1 MANNINREGFKKF
14 LEFGAPSFEG
24 NIILDSG
31 ELSEYYYRFMRIPL
45 AYGNEHKV
53 DALYGQRFCGTWGKK
68 PVTFNHE
75 IRFLCLVVDNA
86 KTVNETQDFKTIFC
100 RSSFTSDSVIEE
112 MAQKLFDMFREN
124 VTEEDKKKILKSSR
138 YDEIARQNAFCRIIN
153 GYKNYRSPI
162 DSIVD
167 EIGNGSCFGLTSTNA
182 DELVVDYL
190 ANPTGWAERTMKRIK
205 KVSLK
210 YSGLQFWIT
219 LAVVEELTEEYMRKY
234 NSPNT
239 QEIMFRLLVE
249 LAKQYKTVRL
259 VLNINGKT
267 TEVMYPV
274 KGMMNNSDI
283 LYGGGFSTCNI
294 TPRSEENRIEEFIA
308 NNDSQLE
315 DNRRIPIKYI
325 PEVYYGNKLIWKNP
339 DFANT

>member
-1 MANNINREGFKKF
+1 MTINLTREDFEQAIKS
-14 LEFGAPSFEG
+14 GASVFEG
-24 NIILDSG
+24 NTILDTGKPSG
-31 ELSEYYYRFMRIPL
+31 RYYRFIRVPL
-45 AYGNEHKV
+45 ANGEHKV
-53 DALYGQRFCGTWGKK
+53 DALYGQRFYGTLENK
-68 PVTFNHE
+68 PVTFNQE

-86 KTVNETQDFKTIFC
+86 KTVNETQDFKTILC

-124 VTEEDKKKILKSSR
+124 VTEEDKKKILKGSH
-138 YDEIARQNAFCRIIN
+138 YDKIARQNAFCRIIK

-190 ANPTGWAERTMKRIK
+190 ANPTGWAERTMEKIK
-205 KVSLK
+205 KAN
-210 YSGLQFWIT
+210 SGQHGRLYGIT

-267 TEVMYPV
+267 TEVKYPV
-274 KGMMNNSDI
+274 KGMMNSDI